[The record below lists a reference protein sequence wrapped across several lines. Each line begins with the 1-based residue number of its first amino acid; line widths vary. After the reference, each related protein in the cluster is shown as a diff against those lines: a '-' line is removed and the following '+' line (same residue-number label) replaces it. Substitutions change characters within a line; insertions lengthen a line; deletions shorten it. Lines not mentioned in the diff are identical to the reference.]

1 MSPAQRKALQQA
13 LAILERA
20 GLRPE
25 VTRMYGARKVAAI
38 LIEMELTDKELEER
52 DAALG
57 CQD

>member
-25 VTRMYGARKVAAI
+25 VTRMYGTRKAAAI
-38 LIEMELTDKELEER
+38 LIEMELTDKEPEER
-52 DAALG
+52 DAA
-57 CQD
+57 QV

>member
-25 VTRMYGARKVAAI
+25 VARMYGARKVAAI

>member
-25 VTRMYGARKVAAI
+25 VTRMYGTRKAAI